1 MERPI
6 ETLHRGLIGVQPA
19 PPEEVA
25 EAAAQK
31 VCRGGGFPVGWLIA
45 PGVAWLMLFLVV
57 PLASIILRIA
67 DIRSQL

>member
-31 VCRGGGFPVGWLIA
+31 VCRGGGSRS